1 MAIKRKRSRSMV
13 RNASRKRARYSRRKR
28 YMPRRNRRYLR
39 SLLRYTETKWN
50 DLNTAHDLYH
60 NGGIGNTFVPD
71 FNMCQ
76 TSVGTNQNTRI
87 GDKVWAKGL
96 KVKMWLSNKGDRP
109 NVMYRIFAITMPPDQ
124 VNNSP
129 AGLFSGTTTGNR
141 ILDFV
146 NTDRY
151 KVIYHK
157 VITVQTTSKWTTPSV
172 DKEVSR
178 YHSFYIPMNRMIS
191 YTTDGG
197 NVPKYQ
203 KDIIGFGYIVYDAF
217 GTLTSDN
224 IASIRV
230 KTRFYFKDP

>member
-1 MAIKRKRSRSMV
+1 MV
-13 RNASRKRARYSRRKR
+13 RNASRKRARYTRRKR

-39 SLLRYTETKWN
+39 SILRYTETKWS
-50 DLNTAHDLYH
+50 DLNTAHDLLH
-60 NGGIGNTFVPD
+60 NGGLANQFVPD

-76 TSVGTNQNTRI
+76 TTVGTNQNTRI

-96 KVKMWLSNKGDRP
+96 KVKMWISNKADRS
-109 NVMYRIFAITMPPDQ
+109 NVIYRIFAITMPPDQ
-124 VNNSP
+124 LNNSP
-129 AGLFSGTTTGNR
+129 AGLFSGASTGNR
-141 ILDFV
+141 LLDFI

-157 VITVQTTSKWTTPSV
+157 IINVQTTSKWTTPIGETV
-172 DKEVSR
+172 TKETSR
-178 YHSFYIPMNRMIS
+178 YHSFYLPMNRMIS

-203 KDIIGFGYIVYDAF
+203 KDIIGFGYIAYDAF
-217 GTLTSDN
+217 GTLLTDN
-224 IASIRV
+224 LGSIRV